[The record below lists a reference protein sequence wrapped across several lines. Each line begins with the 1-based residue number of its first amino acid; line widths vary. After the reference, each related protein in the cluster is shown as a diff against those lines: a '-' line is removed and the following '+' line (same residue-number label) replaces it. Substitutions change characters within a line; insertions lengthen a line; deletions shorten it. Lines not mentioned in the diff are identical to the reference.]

1 LASLHFSGKDN
12 LTPYHLLHAKP
23 LSDKREG
30 THTGVGMD
38 AITIIEWLQSLLIL
52 AIFLGI
58 MATSFK
64 VWRWNYMTP
73 PR

>member
-1 LASLHFSGKDN
+1 MRSLFAPQMSTK
-12 LTPYHLLHAKP
+12 PKP

-30 THTGVGMD
+30 SSLGVGMD
-38 AITIIEWLQSLLIL
+38 AIQIVQGIQSLLVL

-58 MATSFK
+58 MAISFK
-64 VWRWNYMTP
+64 VWRWNYVTP